1 MNRRLL
7 AVALGV
13 VLSGSVFVPRAM
25 ADQGNKE
32 VRFTINAPVE
42 IPGTVLPAGN
52 YDLKLKSFGSSVAGI
67 SNAKGNK
74 FYGYFDTIPVDR
86 AHRGKVNMVF
96 AGSGKNAPQ
105 RLEEWFYPGD
115 RTGNEILYPT
125 AENNVR
131 LANTTTPNRTMDR

>member
-32 VRFTINAPVE
+32 VRFTINAPMA
-42 IPGTVLPAGN
+42 IPGRVLPAGK
-52 YDLKLKSFGSSVAGI
+52 YDLKLKSFGSSIAGVW
-67 SNAKGNK
+67 NAKGNE

-86 AHRGKVNMVF
+86 SHGGKVNMVL
-96 AGSGKNAPQ
+96 AGSEENAPK

-115 RTGNEILYPT
+115 RTGNEIVYPT
-125 AENNVR
+125 ANNN
-131 LANTTTPNRTMDR
+131 LEMANGATHDRTMNR